1 MRYFLDLISR
11 RQGRD
16 IYSRSERDQAFAF
29 CNELHAYLQAHY
41 WVKYVTIES
50 VHMFESIRWMK
61 QILGDKLCIVYVDVS
76 LDKRR
81 LRSLDAL
88 TTLAK
93 KDATKTQRGADRV
106 TDIADYVMNNNGSL
120 RQSQQKLQRYM
131 LAADKKAS

>member
-1 MRYFLDLISR
+1 
-11 RQGRD
+11 
-16 IYSRSERDQAFAF
+16 
-29 CNELHAYLQAHY
+29 
-41 WVKYVTIES
+41 
-50 VHMFESIRWMK
+50 MFESIRWMK

-106 TDIADYVMNNNGSL
+106 KDIADNVMNNNGSL